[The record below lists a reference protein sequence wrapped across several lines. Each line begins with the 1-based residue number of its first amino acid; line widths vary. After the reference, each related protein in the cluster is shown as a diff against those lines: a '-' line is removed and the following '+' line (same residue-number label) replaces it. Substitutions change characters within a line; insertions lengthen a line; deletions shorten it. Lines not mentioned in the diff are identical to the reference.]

1 MIAEEKGVIE
11 ELEKSVL
18 NSIIMQKEHKFSM
31 FHLNIRQ
38 KITVGMIICVLLVG
52 LTGTI
57 SYQHLYKIEKKQH
70 VVEIADDLSNII
82 LEIRRYEK
90 NYLLYGA
97 NEDLK
102 ENREYISQGIQIA
115 EKIAPELK
123 HLEGASELERL
134 YKKFIAY
141 SQLMNQMA
149 DQMAH
154 KAGSAILKKTEEQL
168 REEGKELVELSQQLV
183 VFEREKIL
191 KIIKSLKAQMISSA
205 LIFLGLAFF
214 LITVMTKKIIKP
226 LRDIEEKTLR
236 IAEGKFEIF
245 TVSEP
250 FDETQRV
257 LEAYNRMITELE
269 RHQKQL
275 IQAEKLSS
283 LGILTSGIAHQLNNP
298 LNNISTS
305 CQILIEEMNH
315 ASPEFS
321 GKMLTNIEHE
331 VYRARDIVKGLLE
344 FSREKEFSFVPT
356 SLHHVVE
363 HSVRLISSQVTPG
376 IDITRNIPENL
387 MPYMDSQGMQQV
399 FLNLMMNAIQA
410 IQQPPGNIRIS
421 AKADLSEQ
429 QAIITVE
436 DTGIGITAEIIGRVF
451 DPFFTTKEVGKGT
464 GLGLSVVYGI
474 IQKHKGSI
482 SAESQVGEGT
492 RFTIRLP
499 LHSDEA
505 IK

>member
-1 MIAEEKGVIE
+1 
-11 ELEKSVL
+11 
-18 NSIIMQKEHKFSM
+18 M

-38 KITVGMIICVLLVG
+38 KITVGMMICLLLVG
-52 LTGTI
+52 LAGTV
-57 SYQHLYKIEKKQH
+57 SYQNLYKIEKKQH

-97 NEDLK
+97 DEDLK
-102 ENREYISQGIQIA
+102 ENRRYLSQGIRMA
-115 EKIAPELK
+115 EKIAPELR
-123 HLEGASELERL
+123 HLEGTSEIEKLYNKFISYNKSIDQIAEQIAHKEKSAL
-134 YKKFIAY
+134 YKKA
-141 SQLMNQMA
+141 
-149 DQMAH
+149 
-154 KAGSAILKKTEEQL
+154 EEQL
-168 REEGKELVELSQQLV
+168 REDGKKLVELSQQLV

-191 KIIKSLKAQMISSA
+191 KIINALKTQMVSSA
-205 LIFLGLAFF
+205 LTLLVLAIF
-214 LITVMTKKIIKP
+214 LITVMTQKIIKP

-236 IAEGKFEIF
+236 IANGKFEIF
-245 TVSEP
+245 TVTEP
-250 FDETQRV
+250 HDETQRV
-257 LEAYNRMITELE
+257 LEAYNRMIAELE

-315 ASPEFS
+315 ADPEFS
-321 GKMLTNIEHE
+321 GRMLTNIEHE

-356 SLHHVVE
+356 SLHDVVE
-363 HSVRLISSQVTPG
+363 HAVRLISSQVPPG
-376 IDITRNIPENL
+376 IDITRDIPENL

-410 IQQPPGNIRIS
+410 IQQPPGNIKVS
-421 AKADLSEQ
+421 AKADFPEQ
-429 QAIITVE
+429 QAIVTVE
-436 DTGIGITAEIIGRVF
+436 DTGIGIPQEILGRVF

-474 IQKHKGSI
+474 IQKHKGII
-482 SAESQVGEGT
+482 SAESQEGEGT

-499 LHSDEA
+499 LHSDE
-505 IK
+505 IYVKV